1 MSTHDWLQ
9 YIDHTGDVG
18 FIVRAPSLPELFSCA
33 AIGMFDIIAD
43 VDAVQPKE
51 KSTLSVTADDIE
63 SLLVRWLSELNFRH
77 ITREKVFCQFD
88 IIEFSPTALK
98 AEIFGEPIR
107 HEIHTIY
114 TEIKAVTFHG
124 LYIKKNNGGYESQ
137 IIFDL

>member
-18 FIVRAPSLPELFSCA
+18 FIVRAPSLPELFSRA
-33 AIGMFDIIAD
+33 AIGMFEIIAD
-43 VDAVQPKE
+43 METVQPRE
-51 KSTLSVTADDIE
+51 KAAVEITAGDVE

-77 ITREKVFCQFD
+77 ITQEKLFCRFD
-88 IIEFSPTALK
+88 IANVSPTALK

-107 HEIHTIY
+107 PEIHIIY
-114 TEIKAVTFHG
+114 TEIKATTYHG
-124 LYIKKNNGGYESQ
+124 LYIKKTNEEYESQ